1 MRTAQPSQWEIQ
13 AIRSLASG
21 RRSSASNAPD
31 GPPSKRQQ
39 TSISTKSTI
48 DDSSASCPGVLTA
61 VSKLTKLVEQHP
73 QFHSKLEGMLQDLYN
88 TLESEI
94 SASIR
99 KEENEDSCPILKLSH
114 DELKLIFGYAG
125 EKQYGL
131 LRVFQ
136 IGSIR
141 LILKHSEEKR
151 RPA

>member
-1 MRTAQPSQWEIQ
+1 
-13 AIRSLASG
+13 
-21 RRSSASNAPD
+21 
-31 GPPSKRQQ
+31 
-39 TSISTKSTI
+39 
-48 DDSSASCPGVLTA
+48 
-61 VSKLTKLVEQHP
+61 VEHHP
-73 QFHSKLEGMLQDLYN
+73 KFHSKLEGMLQDLYN